1 MFYLATL
8 PCLCDIVL
16 HTIYLQGLYVLLL
29 LLLLLKF
36 STCPPSPFLERKEKK
51 KKKTFSSSSSWLHS
65 FIGGETFVYSCRLE
79 KFSRFFFC
87 FSIFHVFPIIVA
99 NKSVNRKSVSPYSR
113 SVLLSIDREISVV
126 GYILFSCCCCCCCCE
141 WAFRK
146 TGQTSKK
153 KEKKNIKTKLKL
165 GIEEEEEQK
174 AADKVVVL
182 LPRFVDDKNKKH
194 KIWNADFS
202 FDNYYFSAVVVG
214 VWQLNHL
221 TSDRAPIRVSLISTP
236 RRTER
241 FWDFVAFSS
250 EIRFDSYTQTCRPAG
265 HYPGRL
271 GFLR

>member
-1 MFYLATL
+1 MRYSATHDILAGPLCFASSSSSSQVLNLSAL
-8 PCLCDIVL
+8 PIFR
-16 HTIYLQGLYVLLL
+16 
-29 LLLLLKF
+29 KK
-36 STCPPSPFLERKEKK
+36 RKE

-165 GIEEEEEQK
+165 RIEEEEEQK

-182 LPRFVDDKNKKH
+182 LPRFVDDKRKEK
-194 KIWNADFS
+194 
-202 FDNYYFSAVVVG
+202 
-214 VWQLNHL
+214 
-221 TSDRAPIRVSLISTP
+221 
-236 RRTER
+236 
-241 FWDFVAFSS
+241 
-250 EIRFDSYTQTCRPAG
+250 TQNLEC
-265 HYPGRL
+265 
-271 GFLR
+271 GFLF